1 MARSL
6 RKRIPVLE
14 KILELLRE
22 IPPWLVLA
30 AAYLLPAAETALM
43 AGLVIPGELI
53 AVGAGLL
60 AARGHVPVAGV
71 AAAAAAGAITGD
83 TIGYFVGRRFRKAI
97 ASRLSRKHW
106 DRARSWLRR
115 RGAPAV
121 FLARFTAFVRSVM
134 PAAAGAAKLPFS
146 KFVLWSV
153 PAGILWGAGS
163 VLLGYYA
170 GHQSS
175 HVLHWTGGVAVVLI
189 VGFFLYTRLTRRKRT
204 KRAAHSL
211 G

>member
-6 RKRIPVLE
+6 RRRIGVLE

-22 IPPWLVLA
+22 IPPWLVIA
-30 AAYLLPAAETALM
+30 MACLLPAAETALM

-60 AARGHVPVAGV
+60 ASRGHVPVAAV
-71 AAAAAAGAITGD
+71 AAAAVVGAVAGD
-83 TIGYFVGRRFRKAI
+83 SIGYVVGRHFRKAI
-97 ASRLSRKHW
+97 SSRLSKKHW
-106 DRARSWLRR
+106 ERAKEWLRR

-146 KFVLWSV
+146 KFLLWSV
-153 PAGILWGAGS
+153 PAGVLWGTGS

-170 GHQSS
+170 GRQSS
-175 HVLHWTGGVAVVLI
+175 HVLHWTGGIAVVLI
-189 VGFFLYTRLTRRKRT
+189 AGFFVYTRLSRRKRAVRR
-204 KRAAHSL
+204 RAA
-211 G
+211 